1 MLLRARRIRRASA
14 ECVCGFASGGSSQS
28 ESFPGMIASAAR
40 SVLRQRSSSAVSA
53 LLPAQCAR
61 LSAHLHLSPLV
72 AARCCAPL
80 LRPAAAGFGT
90 EAQEAHAA
98 RIAAARAK
106 WPHIDS
112 GWGPTVSTCGRA
124 ITGLLVFGGAGVA
137 AFTLDRNKQKRDRS
151 YEQPKVMVLE
161 QVAPEV
167 FAALVGWGIVG
178 AGLVGVFLATKMA
191 RRVGQRLIDGPTVL
205 HRYMSSLTDASGAP
219 NQSSFGRTVLGVA
232 GGLGAVSAAWFL
244 DGRADDG

>member
-1 MLLRARRIRRASA
+1 
-14 ECVCGFASGGSSQS
+14 
-28 ESFPGMIASAAR
+28 MIASAAR
-40 SVLRQRSSSAVSA
+40 TVLRQRSASPVSA
-53 LLPAQCAR
+53 ILPAHCAR
-61 LSAHLHLSPLV
+61 SHLLSPLV
-72 AARCCAPL
+72 AARCCAPV

-98 RIAAARAK
+98 RVAAARAK

-124 ITGLLVFGGAGVA
+124 ATGLLVFGGAGVA
-137 AFTLDRNKQKRDRS
+137 AFTLDRNKQKRDGS
-151 YEQPKVMVLE
+151 SEQPEVRILE
-161 QVAPEV
+161 RVAPEV

-191 RRVGQRLIDGPTVL
+191 RRAGQRLIDGPTLL

-219 NQSSFGRTVLGVA
+219 NQSGFGRTVLGVA

-244 DGRADDG
+244 DGRADDS